1 VSAPA
6 VREAIELL
14 VVAPAQNN
22 AERLNSALRN
32 AGHAVRP
39 VWVADAMAC
48 ETTLTQ
54 RRPDL
59 IFCFLANAAAELDEV
74 VELRDRLAP
83 GVPLIAVAKGIDEPA
98 IAAAMAQGARDLV
111 SGDHAARLVAV
122 ALRELAVAADAKRLQ
137 AAEET
142 IRGNA
147 SRFETLL
154 TESNDAIAYV
164 QDGIITEVNPAFV
177 ERFAYSST
185 DDLVGNP
192 IMDLFEGAS
201 QTLLKDALR
210 ATLKG
215 KDAGEIALNGIA
227 QDGGPIAAKAL
238 LRAVEMDGEPS
249 VEIAIRAEVDTKAM
263 EEKIA
268 EVSRR
273 DALTGLYLR
282 HYFVEVLN
290 EELVREERSAARAL
304 LYIKPDKFSVV
315 EERVG
320 LLASDDVLKRL
331 GELIAE
337 NLADSDLASR
347 FGGNIYTALVTRN
360 NFKEIEAIA
369 ERLRDAVSKT
379 VFQAGAGST
388 SMTISIGIADL
399 NAPAK
404 GPGGLIAFAQQA
416 IDEARKAGGN
426 RFKVWAPAEVDKTG
440 QVTDAGWVKRI
451 TQALRE
457 NRFHL
462 AYQGIASLQ
471 GDATDMIDVLVRM
484 IGDDGAD
491 IMPAEF
497 MPAAARNNLMV
508 GIDRWIVVN
517 ALKVAL
523 ERAKTRE
530 GTRLFLRISDQTL
543 VDPLFPP
550 FLAKGLAEMKVP
562 KGSIVVQVAE
572 KSVAKFLN
580 ETKNLARSLQQ
591 LDCAFAIEHFGIG
604 HEPLRLLDHFK
615 PDFVK
620 IDGSYMQV
628 VERDPAKREEMKS
641 LIGAAKEKGI
651 QTIVERV
658 ETANAMAMLW
668 QLGADYIQGNYVQEP
683 EVIIADGK

>member
-1 VSAPA
+1 MSTPA
-6 VREAIELL
+6 REAIELL

-39 VWVADAMAC
+39 QWVADADAC
-48 ETTLTQ
+48 EATLKQ

-59 IFCFLANAAAELDEV
+59 IFCYLANAAAELDEV
-74 VELRDRLAP
+74 AALRDKLAP
-83 GVPLIAVAKGIDEPA
+83 GVPLIAVGKGVDEPA

-111 SGDHAARLVAV
+111 SGDHGARLVAV
-122 ALRELAVAADAKRLQ
+122 ALRELEVAHNAKRLRL
-137 AAEET
+137 AEET
-142 IRGNA
+142 IRGNE

-154 TESNDAIAYV
+154 TESNDAIAYI
-164 QDGIITEVNPAFV
+164 QDGIVTEVNPAFV
-177 ERFAYSST
+177 QRFGYANA

-192 IMDLFEGAS
+192 VMDLFEPAS
-201 QTLLKDALR
+201 QVTLKDALR
-210 ATLKG
+210 ALAKGKVPDELALKG
-215 KDAGEIALNGIA
+215 VAQEGGTVDANTT
-227 QDGGPIAAKAL
+227 
-238 LRAVEMDGEPS
+238 LRPVEMEGEAC
-249 VEIAIRAEVDTKAM
+249 VELAIRAEVDTKAM

-273 DALTGLYLR
+273 DPLSGLYLR
-282 HYFVEVLN
+282 HYFVEVLT
-290 EELVREERSAARAL
+290 EELGRDERNAARAL
-304 LYIKPDKFSVV
+304 LYIKPDKFSIV

-337 NLADSDLASR
+337 NLADSDLAAR
-347 FGGNIYTALVTRN
+347 FGGNIYTALVTRSA
-360 NFKEIEAIA
+360 FKEIETIA
-369 ERLRDAVSKT
+369 ERLRDAVAKT
-379 VFQAGAGST
+379 VFSAGGGST

-404 GPGGLIAFAQQA
+404 GPGGLIALAQQA

-426 RFKVWAPAEVDKTG
+426 RHKVWTPAEVDKTG

-484 IGDDGAD
+484 VGEDGTE
-491 IMPAEF
+491 IMPAQF

-517 ALKVAL
+517 ALRVAI
-523 ERAKTRE
+523 ERSKTRD
-530 GTRLFLRISDQTL
+530 GTRLFLRVSDQTL
-543 VDPLFPP
+543 IDPQFPA
-550 FLAKGLAEMKVP
+550 FLSKTLSDLTVP
-562 KGSIVVQVAE
+562 KGAIVIQVAE

-580 ETKNLARSLQQ
+580 ETRNLALSLQQ
-591 LDCAFAIEHFGIG
+591 FDCAFAIEHFGIG

-628 VERDPAKREEMKS
+628 VERDNAKREEMKQ
-641 LIGAAKEKGI
+641 LIAAAKEKGI

-658 ETANAMAMLW
+658 ETANAMALLW

-683 EVIIADGK
+683 EVIVAGAK

>member
-1 VSAPA
+1 MSTP
-6 VREAIELL
+6 VREAIELV

-32 AGHAVRP
+32 AGHPVRP
-39 VWVADAMAC
+39 TWVADVAAC
-48 ETTLTQ
+48 ESALSQ

-59 IFCFLANAAAELDEV
+59 IFCFLANPAAEIDEV
-74 VELRDRLAP
+74 TGLRDRLAP
-83 GVPLIAVAKGIDEPA
+83 GVPVIAVGKGVDEA
-98 IAAAMAQGARDLV
+98 SIANAMAQGARDLV
-111 SGDHAARLVAV
+111 SGDNAARLVAV
-122 ALRELAVAADAKRLQ
+122 ALRELAVAADGKRLK

-177 ERFAYSST
+177 TRFGFPNAEE
-185 DDLVGNP
+185 LVGQTV
-192 IMDLFEGAS
+192 MDLFDGAS
-201 QTLLKDALR
+201 QAELKIGLR
-210 ATLKG
+210 GTLKG
-215 KDAGEIALNGIA
+215 KPPGELLLNGIGH
-227 QDGGPIAAKAL
+227 GGNPVEAKAT
-238 LRAVEMDGEPS
+238 LRQVEMDGEIA
-249 VEIAIRAEVDTKAM
+249 VEIAIRADVDNREM
-263 EEKIA
+263 EEKLA

-282 HYFVEVLN
+282 HYFVEVLS
-290 EELVREERSAARAL
+290 EELAREERRAARAL
-304 LYIKPDKFSVV
+304 LYLKPDKFSVV

-320 LLASDDVLKRL
+320 LLSSDDVLKRL

-337 NLADSDLASR
+337 NLADSDLAAR

-360 NFKEIEAIA
+360 SFKEIEAIA
-369 ERLRDAVSKT
+369 ERLRDVVART
-379 VFQAGAGST
+379 VFQAGAAST
-388 SMTISIGIADL
+388 SMTVSIGIADL

-404 GPGGLIAFAQQA
+404 GPAGLIAFAQQA
-416 IDEARKAGGN
+416 IDDARKAGGN
-426 RFKVWAPAEVDKTG
+426 RTKVWVPAEVDKTG

-451 TQALRE
+451 TEALRQ

-484 IGDDGAD
+484 VGEDGTE

-517 ALKVAL
+517 ALRVAN
-523 ERAKTRE
+523 ERSKTRD

-543 VDPLFPP
+543 VDPQFAP
-550 FLAKGLAEMKVP
+550 FLAKGFAELQVP

-580 ETKNLARSLQQ
+580 ETLNLARALQQ
-591 LDCAFAIEHFGIG
+591 FDCAFAIEHFGVG

-628 VERDPAKREEMKS
+628 VERDQAKRELMKT
-641 LIGAAKEKGI
+641 LISTAKDKGI

-658 ETANAMAMLW
+658 ESANAMALLW